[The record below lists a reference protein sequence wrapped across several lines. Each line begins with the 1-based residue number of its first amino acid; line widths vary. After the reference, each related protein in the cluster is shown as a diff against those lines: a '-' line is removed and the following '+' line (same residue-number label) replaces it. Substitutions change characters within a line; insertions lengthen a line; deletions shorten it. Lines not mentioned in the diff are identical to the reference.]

1 MARGQVSICKARTLR
16 VQQSGRGL
24 PCRDPETDAQR
35 SLKTRAL
42 QITADLAQTR
52 LLLFAQADS
61 SIPMPFLA
69 VLVLWLTIIF
79 ASFGL
84 FSRLNPI
91 VIAALFIFALSASG
105 VIFLLLELG
114 QPFEG
119 LLQISSAPLRNALAP
134 LGP

>member
-52 LLLFAQADS
+52 LLLFTQADS
-61 SIPMPFLA
+61 SITMPFLA

-79 ASFGL
+79 ASLDL
-84 FSRLNPI
+84 FSRLSPS
-91 VIAALFIFALSASG
+91 VIAALFIFARSAFDA
-105 VIFLLLELG
+105 IFLILELSQPFQGLLE
-114 QPFEG
+114 
-119 LLQISSAPLRNALAP
+119 ISSCAAAQ
-134 LGP
+134 